1 MSRILNWIAWVL
13 CNIST
18 PTEATIYTAQIAE
31 QSRAEAEAT
40 A

>member
-1 MSRILNWIAWVL
+1 MSRIIEWIAWVL

-18 PTEATIYTAQIAE
+18 PEQSVIYTAQLAE

>member
-1 MSRILNWIAWVL
+1 MSKVLEWIAWVL

-18 PTEATIYTAQIAE
+18 PTEAMIYTAQIAT